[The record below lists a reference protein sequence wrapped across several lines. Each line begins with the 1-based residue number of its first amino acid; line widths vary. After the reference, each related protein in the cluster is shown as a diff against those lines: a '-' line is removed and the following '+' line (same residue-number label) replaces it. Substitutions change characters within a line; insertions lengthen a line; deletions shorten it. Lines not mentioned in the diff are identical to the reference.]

1 MGPEK
6 TTSRTR
12 IRGRVNL
19 MPRPNGS
26 RSTCG
31 RLARRRK
38 GRGRQSV
45 PARAQHSASFRA
57 ITARQ
62 LQALVRQ
69 PGSQWHPAEP
79 AAFAHHVA
87 RNGSELAGAA
97 AGRTDTSAGVTHR
110 CETGNSRKPPAS
122 FSTSRV
128 NHPPIVVPSSANGF
142 HLVWIVPRE
151 EDELSARPQG
161 NAADPVRPAWEDVM

>member
-38 GRGRQSV
+38 DVGRQSV
-45 PARAQHSASFRA
+45 PARAQHSASFKA

-62 LQALVRQ
+62 LQALVRRR
-69 PGSQWHPAEP
+69 PSQAGWSYNKPARYRIR
-79 AAFAHHVA
+79 A
-87 RNGSELAGAA
+87 RTVPVEDRKTVVKGKSDDHS
-97 AGRTDTSAGVTHR
+97 GR
-110 CETGNSRKPPAS
+110 
-122 FSTSRV
+122 
-128 NHPPIVVPSSANGF
+128 
-142 HLVWIVPRE
+142 
-151 EDELSARPQG
+151 
-161 NAADPVRPAWEDVM
+161 